1 MWTASVM
8 RCGGTSMRLRAGT
21 CERASPSAAP
31 RSGQVS
37 SACGRLHGSCH
48 TSAAAE
54 PMMRP
59 TINPAT
65 FASPYRALVP
75 TINPATFASAYRA
88 LVPTII
94 GTISPAVRLSA
105 ASTAAR
111 IFSCSSAVKYLSG
124 FISPASGG
132 APASE
137 PSSSAAESAAASSAP
152 AAASETSAVIS
163 AGTAPAAPE
172 TAEKRRYQKRD
183 EQKQQYD
190 QADGNARAAG

>member
-21 CERASPSAAP
+21 CERASPTAAP

-37 SACGRLHGSCH
+37 SACGRLHGACH
-48 TSAAAE
+48 TSGAAE
-54 PMMRP
+54 P
-59 TINPAT
+59 
-65 FASPYRALVP
+65 LVMT

-132 APASE
+132 AAASE
-137 PSSSAAESAAASSAP
+137 TSSSAAESAAASSAP
-152 AAASETSAVIS
+152 AAASETPTEIS
-163 AGTAPAAPE
+163 AEPAPAAPE

-190 QADGNARAAG
+190 QADRNTRAAGR